1 MATSV
6 ISAFENQKIAGQA
19 IDALLSEGFQDRD
32 IEVLEG
38 NGDELMGEIA
48 EHGFG
53 KEDAREFA
61 EAAGK
66 GKTLVA
72 ARVPEEKLERAVA
85 IMERYEASQD
95 RGSQGSGAEETVQVV
110 EEELSVGKRKVA
122 SGGVR
127 ITTSVSERPVKET
140 VRLREEHVGAER
152 RSADRV
158 LSAEEAE
165 AAFEEKTV
173 EMMGTSE
180 KAEVRK
186 EARVVGEVALTKE
199 TKERQQTVRDTV
211 RRTDV
216 EVEEIER
223 QLAQAQ
229 VSPALPPA
237 GLGLICKLRGSP
249 APEVPGF
256 VV

>member
-1 MATSV
+1 MHTSV
-6 ISAFENQKIAGQA
+6 ISVFENQKIASQV
-19 IDALLSEGFQDRD
+19 IDALLSEGFKDQD
-32 IEVLEG
+32 IEVLK
-38 NGDELMGEIA
+38 GDADDLLSEIA

-72 ARVPEEKLERAVA
+72 ARVPKEKLEQAVA
-85 IMERYEASQD
+85 IMERYEGSQD
-95 RGSQGSGAEETVQVV
+95 KGSQGSSREDTVQVV

-122 SGGVR
+122 TGGVR
-127 ITTSVSERPVKET
+127 VTTSVSERPVKET
-140 VRLREEHVGAER
+140 VTLREEHVGAER

-158 LSAEEAE
+158 LSAKEAE

-180 KAEVRK
+180 EAEVRK

-199 TKERQQTVRDTV
+199 TKGRQQTVKDTV
-211 RRTDV
+211 RHTDV
-216 EVEEIER
+216 EVEKIE
-223 QLAQAQ
+223 
-229 VSPALPPA
+229 
-237 GLGLICKLRGSP
+237 GSSRK
-249 APEVPGF
+249 AR
-256 VV
+256 

>member
-1 MATSV
+1 MATSSV
-6 ISAFENQKIAGQA
+6 ISAFDDQKIASQV
-19 IDALLSEGFQDRD
+19 IDALLSEGFKDRD
-32 IEVLEG
+32 IEVLRG
-38 NGDELMGEIA
+38 KGDELMGEIA

-61 EAAGK
+61 EAADK

-85 IMERYEASQD
+85 IMERFETYQD
-95 RGSQGSGAEETVQVV
+95 RGSQGAGAEAVQVV
-110 EEELSVGKRKVA
+110 EEELTVGKRKVA

-127 ITTSVSERPVKET
+127 ITTSISERPVKET

-165 AAFEEKTV
+165 AAFKEKTV
-173 EMMGTSE
+173 EMMGTRE

-199 TKERQQTVRDTV
+199 TKERQQTVKDTV

-216 EVEEIER
+216 EVEEIE
-223 QLAQAQ
+223 
-229 VSPALPPA
+229 PASS
-237 GLGLICKLRGSP
+237 KRK
-249 APEVPGF
+249 
-256 VV
+256 

>member
-1 MATSV
+1 MATSSV
-6 ISAFENQKIAGQA
+6 ISAFDDQKIASQV
-19 IDALLSEGFQDRD
+19 IDALLSEGFKDRD
-32 IEVLEG
+32 IEVLRG
-38 NGDELMGEIA
+38 KGDELMGEIA

-61 EAAGK
+61 EAADK

-85 IMERYEASQD
+85 IMERFETYQD
-95 RGSQGSGAEETVQVV
+95 RGSQGAGAEAVQVV

-127 ITTSVSERPVKET
+127 ITTSISERPVKET

-165 AAFEEKTV
+165 AAFKEKTV
-173 EMMGTSE
+173 EMMGTRE

-199 TKERQQTVRDTV
+199 TKERQQTVTDTV

-216 EVEEIER
+216 EVEEIE
-223 QLAQAQ
+223 
-229 VSPALPPA
+229 
-237 GLGLICKLRGSP
+237 GSSRKRK
-249 APEVPGF
+249 
-256 VV
+256 

>member
-1 MATSV
+1 MATSSV
-6 ISAFENQKIAGQA
+6 ISAFDDQKIASQV
-19 IDALLSEGFQDRD
+19 IDALLSEGFKDRD
-32 IEVLEG
+32 IEVLRGKGE
-38 NGDELMGEIA
+38 ELMGEIA

-85 IMERYEASQD
+85 IMERFESYQD
-95 RGSQGSGAEETVQVV
+95 RGSQGAGAEEAVQVV

-165 AAFEEKTV
+165 AAFKEKTV
-173 EMMGTSE
+173 EMMGTTE

-199 TKERQQTVRDTV
+199 TKERQQTVTDTV

-216 EVEEIER
+216 EVEEVE
-223 QLAQAQ
+223 
-229 VSPALPPA
+229 
-237 GLGLICKLRGSP
+237 GSP
-249 APEVPGF
+249 RKRR
-256 VV
+256 

>member
-1 MATSV
+1 MATSSV
-6 ISAFENQKIAGQA
+6 ISAFDDQKIASQV
-19 IDALLSEGFQDRD
+19 IDALLSEGFKDRD
-32 IEVLEG
+32 IEVLRG
-38 NGDELMGEIA
+38 KGDELMGEIA

-85 IMERYEASQD
+85 IMERYEGYQGKG
-95 RGSQGSGAEETVQVV
+95 RQGSGREETVQVV

-127 ITTSVSERPVKET
+127 VTTSVSERPVKET
-140 VRLREEHVGAER
+140 VRLREEHVEAER
-152 RSADRV
+152 RSADRP
-158 LSAEEAE
+158 LSAKEAE

-180 KAEVRK
+180 QIEVRK
-186 EARVVGEVALTKE
+186 EARVVGEVVLNKE
-199 TKERQQTVRDTV
+199 SKERQQTVKDTV

-216 EVEEIER
+216 EVEEIEPTSR
-223 QLAQAQ
+223 
-229 VSPALPPA
+229 
-237 GLGLICKLRGSP
+237 KRK
-249 APEVPGF
+249 
-256 VV
+256 

>member
-6 ISAFENQKIAGQA
+6 ISAFDDQKIASQV
-19 IDALLSEGFQDRD
+19 IDALLNEGFKDRD
-32 IEVLEG
+32 IEVLKG
-38 NGDELMGEIA
+38 NADELMSEIA

-61 EAAGK
+61 DAADK

-72 ARVPEEKLERAVA
+72 ARVPEAKLDRAVA
-85 IMERYEASQD
+85 IMERFEASQGKG
-95 RGSQGSGAEETVQVV
+95 RQGSGTEETVQVV

-127 ITTSVSERPVKET
+127 VTSSVSERPVHET
-140 VRLREEHVGAER
+140 VTLREEHVGAER
-152 RSADRV
+152 RSADRT

-186 EARVVGEVALTKE
+186 EARVVGEVVLNKE
-199 TKERQQTVRDTV
+199 SKERQQTVKDTV

-216 EVEEIER
+216 EVEEIE
-223 QLAQAQ
+223 
-229 VSPALPPA
+229 PASS
-237 GLGLICKLRGSP
+237 KRK
-249 APEVPGF
+249 
-256 VV
+256 

>member
-6 ISAFENQKIAGQA
+6 ISAFDDQKIASQV
-19 IDALLSEGFQDRD
+19 IDALLSEGFKDRD
-32 IEVLEG
+32 IEVLRG
-38 NGDELMGEIA
+38 RGDELMGEIA

-61 EAAGK
+61 EAADK

-85 IMERYEASQD
+85 IMERFETYQD
-95 RGSQGSGAEETVQVV
+95 RGSQGAGAEAVQVV

-173 EMMGTSE
+173 EMMGTRE

-199 TKERQQTVRDTV
+199 TKERQQTVTDTV

-216 EVEEIER
+216 EVEKIE
-223 QLAQAQ
+223 
-229 VSPALPPA
+229 A
-237 GLGLICKLRGSP
+237 GARKSK
-249 APEVPGF
+249 
-256 VV
+256 

>member
-6 ISAFENQKIAGQA
+6 ISAFDNQKIASQV
-19 IDALLSEGFQDRD
+19 IDALLDEGFQDRD
-32 IEVLEG
+32 IQVLKG
-38 NGDELMGEIA
+38 DADELMSEIA

-53 KEDAREFA
+53 KEDARGFA
-61 EAAGK
+61 EAAGE

-72 ARVPEEKLERAVA
+72 ARVPEEKVERAVA
-85 IMERYEASQD
+85 IMERYEASQGK
-95 RGSQGSGAEETVQVV
+95 GSQGSGREETVQVV

-127 ITTSVSERPVKET
+127 VTTSVSERPVKET
-140 VRLREEHVGAER
+140 VRLREEHVETER
-152 RSADRV
+152 RPADRT
-158 LSAEEAE
+158 LSAKEAE

-180 KAEVRK
+180 EAEVRK
-186 EARVVGEVALTKE
+186 EARVVGEVSLSKE

-216 EVEEIER
+216 EVEEIE
-223 QLAQAQ
+223 
-229 VSPALPPA
+229 
-237 GLGLICKLRGSP
+237 GSSRKRK
-249 APEVPGF
+249 
-256 VV
+256 

>member
-6 ISAFENQKIAGQA
+6 ISVFENQKIASQV
-19 IDALLSEGFQDRD
+19 IDALLSEGFKDQD
-32 IEVLEG
+32 IEVLK
-38 NGDELMGEIA
+38 GDADDLLSEIA

-72 ARVPEEKLERAVA
+72 ARVPKEKLEQAVA
-85 IMERYEASQD
+85 IMERYEGSQD
-95 RGSQGSGAEETVQVV
+95 KGSQGSSREDTVQVV

-122 SGGVR
+122 TGGVR
-127 ITTSVSERPVKET
+127 VTTSVSERPVKET
-140 VRLREEHVGAER
+140 VTLREEHVGAER

-158 LSAEEAE
+158 LSAKEAE

-180 KAEVRK
+180 EAEVRK

-199 TKERQQTVRDTV
+199 TKGRQQTVKDTV
-211 RRTDV
+211 RHTDV
-216 EVEEIER
+216 EVEKI
-223 QLAQAQ
+223 
-229 VSPALPPA
+229 
-237 GLGLICKLRGSP
+237 KGSSRK
-249 APEVPGF
+249 AR
-256 VV
+256 

>member
-6 ISAFENQKIAGQA
+6 ISAFDDQKIASQV
-19 IDALLSEGFQDRD
+19 IDALLSEGFKDRD
-32 IEVLEG
+32 IEVLRG
-38 NGDELMGEIA
+38 KGDELMGEIA

-85 IMERYEASQD
+85 IMERFETYQD
-95 RGSQGSGAEETVQVV
+95 RGSQGAGAEAVQVV

-165 AAFEEKTV
+165 AAFKEKTV
-173 EMMGTSE
+173 EMMGTRE

-199 TKERQQTVRDTV
+199 TKERQQTVTDTV

-216 EVEEIER
+216 EVEEVE
-223 QLAQAQ
+223 
-229 VSPALPPA
+229 
-237 GLGLICKLRGSP
+237 GSP
-249 APEVPGF
+249 RKRR
-256 VV
+256 

>member
-1 MATSV
+1 MERDEMATSSV
-6 ISAFENQKIAGQA
+6 ISVFENQQIASQA
-19 IDALLSEGFQDRD
+19 IDALLSEGFKDRD
-32 IEVLEG
+32 IEVLRGKGE
-38 NGDELMGEIA
+38 ELMGEIA

-72 ARVPEEKLERAVA
+72 ARVPEDKLERAVA
-85 IMERYEASQD
+85 IMERYEGSQD
-95 RGSQGSGAEETVQVV
+95 KGRQGSGREEAVQVV

-127 ITTSVSERPVKET
+127 VTTSVSEQPVKET
-140 VRLREEHVGAER
+140 VRLREEHVQAER
-152 RSADRV
+152 RSADRT
-158 LSAEEAE
+158 LSAQEAE

-180 KAEVRK
+180 KVEVRK

-199 TKERQQTVRDTV
+199 TKERQQTVKDTV

-216 EVEEIER
+216 EVEEIE
-223 QLAQAQ
+223 
-229 VSPALPPA
+229 
-237 GLGLICKLRGSP
+237 GSSRKRK
-249 APEVPGF
+249 
-256 VV
+256 

>member
-6 ISAFENQKIAGQA
+6 ISAFDNKIASQV
-19 IDALLSEGFQDRD
+19 IDALLDEGFQDRD
-32 IEVLEG
+32 IQVLKG
-38 NGDELMGEIA
+38 DADELMSEIA

-53 KEDAREFA
+53 KEDARGFA
-61 EAAGK
+61 EAAGE

-72 ARVPEEKLERAVA
+72 ARVPEEKVERAVA
-85 IMERYEASQD
+85 IMERYEASQGK
-95 RGSQGSGAEETVQVV
+95 GSQGSGREETVQVV

-127 ITTSVSERPVKET
+127 VTTSVSERPVKET
-140 VRLREEHVGAER
+140 VRLREEHVEAER
-152 RSADRV
+152 RPADRT
-158 LSAEEAE
+158 LSAKEAE

-180 KAEVRK
+180 EAEVRK
-186 EARVVGEVALTKE
+186 EARVVGEVSLSKE

-216 EVEEIER
+216 EVEEIE
-223 QLAQAQ
+223 
-229 VSPALPPA
+229 
-237 GLGLICKLRGSP
+237 GSSRKRK
-249 APEVPGF
+249 
-256 VV
+256 

>member
-1 MATSV
+1 MERDEMATSV
-6 ISAFENQKIAGQA
+6 ISAFENKKIAGQVV
-19 IDALLSEGFQDRD
+19 DALLGEGFQDR
-32 IEVLEG
+32 EVQILDG
-38 NGDELMGEIA
+38 DADELMGEIA

-85 IMERYEASQD
+85 IMERFETYQD
-95 RGSQGSGAEETVQVV
+95 RGSQGAGAEAVQVV

-173 EMMGTSE
+173 EMMGTRE

-199 TKERQQTVRDTV
+199 TKERQQTVTDTV

-216 EVEEIER
+216 EVEEIE
-223 QLAQAQ
+223 
-229 VSPALPPA
+229 
-237 GLGLICKLRGSP
+237 GSSRKRR
-249 APEVPGF
+249 
-256 VV
+256 

>member
-1 MATSV
+1 MERDEIATSV
-6 ISAFENQKIAGQA
+6 ISVFDDQKIASQV
-19 IDALLSEGFQDRD
+19 IDALLSEGFKDRD
-32 IEVLEG
+32 IEVLRG
-38 NGDELMGEIA
+38 KGDELMGEIA

-53 KEDAREFA
+53 KEDAREIA

-85 IMERYEASQD
+85 IMERFETYQD
-95 RGSQGSGAEETVQVV
+95 RGSQGAGAEAEAEAVQVV

-127 ITTSVSERPVKET
+127 ITTSISERPVKET

-165 AAFEEKTV
+165 AAFKEKTV
-173 EMMGTSE
+173 EMMGTRE

-199 TKERQQTVRDTV
+199 TKERQQTVTDTV

-216 EVEEIER
+216 EVEEIE
-223 QLAQAQ
+223 
-229 VSPALPPA
+229 
-237 GLGLICKLRGSP
+237 GSSRKR
-249 APEVPGF
+249 
-256 VV
+256 

>member
-1 MATSV
+1 MATSSV
-6 ISAFENQKIAGQA
+6 ISAFDDQKIASQV
-19 IDALLSEGFQDRD
+19 IDALLSEGFKDRD
-32 IEVLEG
+32 IEVLRG
-38 NGDELMGEIA
+38 RGDELMGEIA

-61 EAAGK
+61 EAADK

-85 IMERYEASQD
+85 IMERFETYQD
-95 RGSQGSGAEETVQVV
+95 RGSQGAGAEAVQVV

-127 ITTSVSERPVKET
+127 ITTSISERPVKET

-165 AAFEEKTV
+165 AAFKEKTV
-173 EMMGTSE
+173 EMMGTRE

-199 TKERQQTVRDTV
+199 TKERQQTVTDTV

-216 EVEEIER
+216 EVEEIESSSR
-223 QLAQAQ
+223 
-229 VSPALPPA
+229 
-237 GLGLICKLRGSP
+237 KRK
-249 APEVPGF
+249 
-256 VV
+256 

>member
-1 MATSV
+1 MERDEMATSV
-6 ISAFENQKIAGQA
+6 ISAFANQKIASQV
-19 IDALLSEGFQDRD
+19 IDALLSEGFKDRE
-32 IEVLEG
+32 IEVLRG
-38 NGDELMGEIA
+38 KGDELMGEIA

-85 IMERYEASQD
+85 IMERFETYQD
-95 RGSQGSGAEETVQVV
+95 RGSQGSGAEAVQVV

-165 AAFEEKTV
+165 AAFKEKTV
-173 EMMGTSE
+173 EMMGTRE

-199 TKERQQTVRDTV
+199 TKERQQTVTDTV

-216 EVEEIER
+216 EVEEIESSSR
-223 QLAQAQ
+223 
-229 VSPALPPA
+229 
-237 GLGLICKLRGSP
+237 KRK
-249 APEVPGF
+249 
-256 VV
+256 